1 MNTDNNIPVQTNINP
16 QNPTVQVMPPVP
28 DMGAPN
34 KMKLSNL
41 RIAVILIAVLI
52 LAGGAAFLATKTK
65 NQSEAP
71 IIEAQN
77 TLAPPS
83 PTSKNTGL
91 NMAVSDDPEILE
103 QELNDINVDNID
115 QELSSVDQDVN
126 SL

>member
-16 QNPTVQVMPPVP
+16 QDTGPVMPPVSEIQP
-28 DMGAPN
+28 PG

-52 LAGGAAFLATKTK
+52 LAGGAAFLATKAN
-65 NQSEAP
+65 NQPEAP
-71 IIEAQN
+71 IMESQY
-77 TLAPPS
+77 TPEPPS

-103 QELNDINVDNID
+103 QELNDINMDNID
-115 QELSSVDQDVN
+115 QELTTVDQDVN